1 MSHMLEIVNGVAKI
15 AWAGEKPWHS
25 LGKEVSNDLTT
36 DQMQKESGTDWLV
49 EKVPAYC
56 DINSNPI
63 QIGRSALVRLSDNKI
78 LDIVT
83 DDWNPVQN
91 HEAFDFFHEYVMAGD
106 MEMNTAG
113 SLRGGQVVWCLAK
126 IKESFE
132 LFKGDVIEAYLLFS
146 NFHRYGWSTDV
157 RFTPTRVVCNNT
169 LTLALSTK
177 GERMIKVSHRNKFDA
192 ESVKTTLGIATA
204 KLDKYKEMAQF
215 LGSKQAKNE
224 DMIEYF
230 KRVFP
235 VSGEK
240 KKKEMSKNA
249 TLALAAVDMQPGA
262 EFARNSWWQPYNA
275 VTFMVDHVLGRNDDN
290 RLASS
295 WYGSG
300 RELKLKALETAI
312 EFAEKV

>member
-1 MSHMLEIVNGVAKI
+1 
-15 AWAGEKPWHS
+15 
-25 LGKEVSNDLTT
+25 
-36 DQMQKESGTDWLV
+36 
-49 EKVPAYC
+49 
-56 DINSNPI
+56 
-63 QIGRSALVRLSDNKI
+63 
-78 LDIVT
+78 
-83 DDWNPVQN
+83 
-91 HEAFDFFHEYVMAGD
+91 
-106 MEMNTAG
+106 
-113 SLRGGQVVWCLAK
+113 
-126 IKESFE
+126 
-132 LFKGDVIEAYLLFS
+132 
-146 NFHRYGWSTDV
+146 
-157 RFTPTRVVCNNT
+157 
-169 LTLALSTK
+169 
-177 GERMIKVSHRNKFDA
+177 MIKVSHRNKFDA